1 MTINSLTFSYHAGVE
16 RADRV
21 AFIEERIGWG
31 QIIKEVYY
39 HGCYHCITDTGVAL
53 VVDNNRQTI
62 ITLYLVD
69 AMELQRTFNNNTP
82 KFLLKKVKHYTQLG
96 WVNHYSLRHAWV
108 GNEKKKKNFSKK
120 ILDKYLKVW
129 YYLITVREEPAG
141 DKGGNDND

>member
-1 MTINSLTFSYHAGVE
+1 MMTINSLSFSYHAGVE

-21 AFIEERIGWG
+21 AFIDERIGWG

-96 WVNHYSLRHAWV
+96 WVNHYSLRHA
-108 GNEKKKKNFSKK
+108 
-120 ILDKYLKVW
+120 
-129 YYLITVREEPAG
+129 
-141 DKGGNDND
+141 